1 MERDNNLPVAAGGAQ
16 GSGLNGTER
25 GRVSPSVNRPEKFD
39 SDCGETGRLK
49 HILAFERYIRNPNG
63 AVMSEDGNL
72 EHFLGDQFLSYWS
85 TPWPH
90 PDAADR
96 ALRAAYVLIEGM
108 DNYRLKLPHDLR
120 ELFAFGVALHCG
132 RALVGNK
139 GSSLRLDYGVVGD
152 LVNTAARAESL
163 TRYYG
168 VRLLVTRDF
177 YVQLSNPPGAVC
189 SIK

>member
-1 MERDNNLPVAAGGAQ
+1 MAPKEAELVLLLTDLRNSTPIAEKLGA
-16 GSGLNGTER
+16 SSTFSLLN
-25 GRVSPSVNRPEKFD
+25 D
-39 SDCGETGRLK
+39 
-49 HILAFERYIRNPNG
+49 IFEIQTR